1 MVMRVGGKSTAGAS
15 SEGSQAKTLGMTPDA
30 ASVTGMINCRT
41 TDASGT
47 FARVLPSCE
56 IEVFS
61 ISAKRGDVFPACIRL
76 AQARSDE
83 AWLDRLNI
91 ALAVGPACPAS
102 VLDMA
107 CQYMPKAAEPRLLR
121 ACAALRL
128 AAMANDDEER
138 ELFNDAARRDL
149 LGVLAN
155 DIHDVTARAIL
166 FDLLATDYSVLDEL
180 APETQDRV
188 VTAQP

>member
-1 MVMRVGGKSTAGAS
+1 
-15 SEGSQAKTLGMTPDA
+15 
-30 ASVTGMINCRT
+30 
-41 TDASGT
+41 
-47 FARVLPSCE
+47 
-56 IEVFS
+56 
-61 ISAKRGDVFPACIRL
+61 
-76 AQARSDE
+76 
-83 AWLDRLNI
+83 
-91 ALAVGPACPAS
+91 
-102 VLDMA
+102 MA